1 MKYTA
6 RILLLLIAVLI
17 VVMVVNSTS
26 STSTPETT
34 VDNQIETNDLT
45 SQTIERCYAHKDL
58 QEIDEETTLYGFSF
72 LRATIN
78 GMQVEGSYENYPAEK
93 DAMYGSFMG
102 EVNVDANSGAY
113 LLTTLYAYS
122 AEGMENTEEK
132 YFILNTD
139 QAYVG
144 YGQMSQND
152 NGLYMYEDPTMVD
165 FTYTIPMVSCEKYD
179 KLYNEF
185 SELRG

>member
-17 VVMVVNSTS
+17 VIMLVNYKPSNTQN
-26 STSTPETT
+26 P
-34 VDNQIETNDLT
+34 NQEDITQTNDEEAL
-45 SQTIERCYAHKDL
+45 IERCYAQKES
-58 QEIDEETTLYGFSF
+58 QEIDEDTTLYGFSF

-78 GMQVEGSYENYPAEK
+78 GTDVEGDYENYPAEK
-93 DAMYGSFMG
+93 DAMYGDFTG
-102 EVNVDANSGAY
+102 NVNIDPNSGAY
-113 LLTTLYAYS
+113 LLTTMYSYS

-144 YGQMSQND
+144 YGEMLEQTD
-152 NGLYMYEDPTMVD
+152 GVYMYNDPTMVD
-165 FTYTIPMVSCEKYD
+165 FSFTIPMVSCEKYD
-179 KLYNEF
+179 ELYNEF